1 MSKPSRRPNREH
13 IKEQRKRAKKAQK
26 ALRAQQQAQGL
37 NPPSQSTLPN
47 HTCQYKTIEEEKH
60 ARIEAITDQTKILQA
75 KLPILLKR
83 LSKIPDPRNPKKL
96 KHKLTCLMIYGIFMF
111 VLHMAS
117 RREANREMTCPVFQE
132 NLRALFPDVE
142 QLPHH
147 DTLNRL
153 LQRIEVDEIEQAQI
167 ELIRSLIGKKKFRRY
182 LIEGC
187 YPVAIDGTQ
196 KMVRYEL
203 WSEECLQR
211 EVGSEEKK
219 QQQYYVYV
227 VEASLAFR
235 DGMTIPLMSEFLEYS
250 KGDVA
255 EEKQD
260 CEPRGF
266 YRLVKRLKEAF
277 PRLPIMLL
285 LDGLYANGP
294 VMELCRKNKFW
305 DFMIVLQDESLPQVW
320 EEYEG
325 LKKLLEDTDRL
336 CMRWGNRT
344 QHFHWVNWIE
354 YDYGANRKKTQ
365 TIHMVVCEENWKEYD
380 KKAQTVVTK
389 QSRHVWLSSKPLN
402 RCNVHERC
410 NLAAR
415 HRWGIE
421 TGILVEK
428 HHGYHYEHCFSSN
441 WNAMR
446 GYHYLMRIGHVLNVL
461 VLYSVQLSKFVAEL
475 GARGFVRFIRQTLSG
490 PWLEDPQVQQR
501 LSEPSQLRL
510 L

>member
-1 MSKPSRRPNREH
+1 
-13 IKEQRKRAKKAQK
+13 
-26 ALRAQQQAQGL
+26 
-37 NPPSQSTLPN
+37 
-47 HTCQYKTIEEEKH
+47 
-60 ARIEAITDQTKILQA
+60 
-75 KLPILLKR
+75 
-83 LSKIPDPRNPKKL
+83 
-96 KHKLTCLMIYGIFMF
+96 MIYGILMF

-117 RREANREMTCPVFQE
+117 RREANREMTTPVFQE
-132 NLRALFPDVE
+132 NLQALFPDLQ

-153 LQRIEVDEIEQAQI
+153 LQRIAVDEIERAQI
-167 ELIRSLIGKKKFRRY
+167 ELVRSLMKKKKFKRY
-182 LIEGC
+182 LIDGC

-196 KMVRYEL
+196 KLVRYEL
-203 WSEECLQR
+203 WAEECLQR

-227 VEASLAFR
+227 VEASFAFR
-235 DGMTIPLMSEFLEYS
+235 DGMTIPFMSEFLEYS
-250 KGDVA
+250 KGDVS
-255 EEKQD
+255 ETKQD
-260 CEPRGF
+260 CESRGF
-266 YRLVKRLKEAF
+266 YRLVDRLKKVF
-277 PRLPIMLL
+277 PQTHFLLL

-294 VMELCRKNKFW
+294 VIELCRKYKW
-305 DFMIVLQDESLPQVW
+305 DFMIVLQDESLSQVW

-325 LKKLLEDTDRL
+325 LKKLLEETDRL

-344 QHFHWVNWIE
+344 QRFHWVNQIE
-354 YDYGANRKKTQ
+354 YDYGPNRKNTQ
-365 TIHMVVCEENWKEYD
+365 IIHMVVCEENWEEYD
-380 KKAQTVVTK
+380 KKTQKVITK
-389 QSRHVWLSSKPLN
+389 HSRHVWLSSKSLN

-421 TGILVEK
+421 IGNLVEK
-428 HHGYHYEHCFSSN
+428 HQGYHYEHCFSSD

-461 VLYSVQLSKFVAEL
+461 VLYSVQLAKFVTEL
-475 GARGFVRFIRQTLSG
+475 GARGFIHFNRQTLSG

-501 LSEPSQLRL
+501 LSEPFQLRL